1 MPNDTTKTNAGDR
14 LSRYQFRNKEGDEKS
29 SETTEA
35 NKPAKSD
42 AASASKDTEAAAKN
56 MEEMLQAIVQSNR
69 EIQGDI
75 LQIRMDVKEFKGQT
89 KESFTR
95 LETSVGGLSAQLTKL
110 EKRVVDAEER
120 ITITEETT
128 AAHGKAIGYLLQR
141 EAELVE
147 RCEDLQNRARRQNLR
162 LYQVPEGSEG
172 RDMVAFI
179 KKLLPTVLTDL
190 LLKEDDI
197 RIDRAHRAL
206 MPKPKENDPPRS
218 IVIRFADYTVK
229 EQILQQAWKQRT
241 VKMGERQIYFDN
253 DYSPELQRK
262 RAQVRYIVKQLKQK
276 NINAKCIC
284 PARLRMTVGS
294 EEKTFQTVMDAA
306 PVLQDLNI
314 QFRVDERDKVER
326 ELARHRWERRDAN
339 RGGRNA
345 NMFTEKDCRFFFP

>member
-1 MPNDTTKTNAGDR
+1 MPNDNTKTGTGDR

-29 SETTEA
+29 TESTEA
-35 NKPAKSD
+35 NKPANPG
-42 AASASKDTEAAAKN
+42 AASANKVTGPPAET
-56 MEEMLQAIVQSNR
+56 MEEMLQVIVQSNR

-75 LQIRMDVKEFKGQT
+75 LQMRMEVKEFEGQT

-95 LETSVGGLSAQLTKL
+95 LETSIGGLSAQLTKL

-120 ITITEETT
+120 ITISEENT
-128 AAHGKAIGYLLQR
+128 AAHAKAIGFLLQR

-147 RCEDLQNRARRQNLR
+147 RCEDLQNRARQQNLR
-162 LYQVPEGSEG
+162 LYQIPEGSEG
-172 RDMVAFI
+172 RDMIGFI

-190 LLKEDDI
+190 PLKEADI

-206 MPKPKENDPPRS
+206 TPKPKEKEPPRS

-229 EQILQQAWKQRT
+229 EQVLQQAWKQRT
-241 VKMGERQIYFDN
+241 VKMGEKQIYFDN

-262 RAQVRYIVKQLKQK
+262 RAQVRYVVKQLKQK
-276 NINAKCIC
+276 SIKAKCMY

-306 PVLQDLNI
+306 PMLRDLNI
-314 QFRVDERDKVER
+314 QFREDERDKVER
-326 ELARHRWERRDAN
+326 ELARHMWERRDAN
-339 RGGRNA
+339 RGGRI
-345 NMFTEKDCRFFFP
+345 MLTEKDCKFFLP